1 MGLMGRLAGVKARIF
16 VVEDNPGDV
25 TLLKMA
31 LEDAEV
37 ECELTVMS
45 DGGEALAYVQQL
57 GTQDCPVA
65 PDLVLL
71 DLNLPKNDGIEILS
85 VLRRNTSLIDVPV
98 VILTSSSSPR
108 EMARIEGL
116 QITRYLTKPLD
127 FEEYLKI
134 GLILKDLL
142 AQRTNRG
149 APTAP

>member
-1 MGLMGRLAGVKARIF
+1 MTVKAQIF

-25 TLLKMA
+25 MLLKMA
-31 LEDAEV
+31 LENAEV
-37 ECELTVMS
+37 DCELTVMG
-45 DGGEALAYVQQL
+45 DGGEALAYVQHL
-57 GTQDCPVA
+57 GTQA

-85 VLRRNTSLIDVPV
+85 VLRRNPSFGEVPV

-127 FEEYLKI
+127 FDEYLKI

-142 AQRTNRG
+142 AEPTTRG
-149 APTAP
+149 ASTTAT

>member
-1 MGLMGRLAGVKARIF
+1 MVRLARLKPQIF

-25 TLLKMA
+25 MLLKMA

-37 ECELTVMS
+37 DCELTVVS

-57 GTQDCPVA
+57 GTQA

-85 VLRRNTSLIDVPV
+85 VLRRNPSFLEVPV

-127 FEEYLKI
+127 FDEYLKI
-134 GLILKDLL
+134 GVILKNLL
-142 AQRTNRG
+142 KERTTRG
-149 APTAP
+149 ASTA